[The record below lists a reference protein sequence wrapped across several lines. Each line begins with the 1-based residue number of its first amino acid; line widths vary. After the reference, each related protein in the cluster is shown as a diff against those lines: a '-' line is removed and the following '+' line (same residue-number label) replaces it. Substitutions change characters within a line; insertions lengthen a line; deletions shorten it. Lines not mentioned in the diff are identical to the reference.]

1 MRAIVSICTL
11 YERDAASLGPQSDNR
26 IATFPQGTPKCRRLV
41 FLLISGRRALRL
53 AAQATVFRLPCS
65 GYRVQATVFRRSW
78 YLPVYDK
85 PVVRPLRL
93 SKGDCASHGETFH
106 FQRGKPRGRI
116 YICEATELSQIPDHA
131 LTSSSQAIAWSI
143 LQTPSAR

>member
-1 MRAIVSICTL
+1 MPETGHVRSGIGFIRHISIHTVAIASFQLI
-11 YERDAASLGPQSDNR
+11 YAYARDKLFRKGPL
-26 IATFPQGTPKCRRLV
+26 KCRRLV
-41 FLLISGRRALRL
+41 FSLVSGRRALE
-53 AAQATVFRLPCS
+53 TGGPS
-65 GYRVQATVFRRSW
+65 TVFRRSW

-85 PVVRPLRL
+85 PVVRQLRL

-106 FQRGKPRGRI
+106 FQRGRPRGRI
-116 YICEATELSQIPDHA
+116 CICEATELSQIPDHA